1 MSTLVDLNTLEDLDD
16 FLLLASRE
24 DTHSDTLTELSQ
36 ELFIAIRAE
45 VAANPATPSDVL
57 LELSTD
63 DSGEVVWQVAA
74 NPHTPVEA
82 LYLLKQADYQLST
95 EAEAR
100 VSEAL
105 QQYRQ
110 AYDLDGI
117 PDNYIAKLMW
127 G

>member
-16 FLLLASRE
+16 FLLLASGE
-24 DTHSDTLTELSQ
+24 NTHPDTLTELSQ

-63 DSGEVVWQVAA
+63 DSKEVVWQVGV

-82 LYLLKQADYQLST
+82 LYKLKDANFHLSP

-100 VSEAL
+100 LSEEL
-105 QQYRQ
+105 EQYRQ
-110 AYDLDGI
+110 AHDLDGI
-117 PDNYIAKLMW
+117 PDSYIAKLMW